1 MMKTIMAGLD
11 RLMHLDE
18 VLGSLALFALF
29 VIALA
34 NALMRYFLN
43 APLAWAEEILQLLL
57 VWATFLG
64 ASALVRRNEHV
75 LIDLFG
81 ERLPGPLERWR
92 ERIFNVVMIMTA
104 AGVMLYWGLKLLP
117 FAAFRST
124 PMLQIPY
131 FWVYLVIPL
140 SAAMML
146 YHGARRLFTR

>member
-1 MMKTIMAGLD
+1 MMKTVMAGLD

-18 VLGSLALFALF
+18 VFGSLALFALF
-29 VIALA
+29 LIALA

-43 APLAWAEEILQLLL
+43 APLAWAEEVLQLLL

-81 ERLPGPLERWR
+81 ERLPKPLERWR
-92 ERIFNVVMIMTA
+92 ERIFNVVMIMIA
-104 AGVMLYWGLKLLP
+104 AGVMLYWGLELLP

-140 SAAMML
+140 SAVMML
-146 YHGARRLFTR
+146 YHGARRLFSR